1 MALNFNLM
9 NTDLPGQIA
18 GSFQQGYQGA
28 QDRTNVLEQ
37 REQQK
42 RTQLA
47 QLIQNGAKSIAA
59 SPSAYKSIF
68 ARVKKVAGVP
78 LDDDEKRYD
87 EAFATSGEEGVKK
100 LAMAD
105 ADFDMQTVLSLR
117 DREAFEA
124 YLKGQ
129 QPTAKPTNALTAARV
144 APGALGSGTFDPMA
158 PAGTPVAQ
166 TAVAPTGLDLP
177 LQAGSG
183 IHRATGALDPSVI
196 QRIGLP
202 PQVGS
207 GVQPVNALAPTAQ
220 TPVTQAP
227 TNALAPTP
235 VNSAEAI
242 EAQIAQLSRFNDPRA
257 AIEIKRLERQLTAME
272 PTADVKTM
280 RALNIPLTPAGYE
293 QYRQAQRQEQ
303 LTFQQRKELAREG
316 RSTTPR
322 AEPAP
327 TIAQIED
334 PNNPGRMITIDARRY
349 VPGTNVGVIGSAGK
363 TTAAATQDQK
373 SEAGKSQ
380 LQSEL
385 DNLRVAYEN
394 LETARAIPS
403 TQRGGVS
410 NILSG
415 IAATGIGQATGRLV
429 GTESQVERDVINSS
443 KLRLMNAIK
452 QATGMSAQQLNSNV
466 ELQTM
471 LKSLSDPS
479 QAIQTVNRIISS
491 IENAYVKGQG
501 MQEPSAAPKSS
512 GNVVVTPDG
521 QSHSFPT
528 PAAAAQFKKA
538 AGL

>member
-18 GSFQQGYQGA
+18 SSFQQGYQGA

-117 DREAFEA
+117 DREGFEA

-129 QPTAKPTNALTAARV
+129 QPAAQPTNALTAARV
-144 APGALGSGTFDPMA
+144 APGALGSGTFDPTV
-158 PAGTPVAQ
+158 PAA
-166 TAVAPTGLDLP
+166 
-177 LQAGSG
+177 
-183 IHRATGALDPSVI
+183 
-196 QRIGLP
+196 
-202 PQVGS
+202 
-207 GVQPVNALAPTAQ
+207 PVNALTPTAQ
-220 TPVTQAP
+220 TPVTQTP
-227 TNALAPTP
+227 TNALAPTAQ

-316 RSTTPR
+316 RSITGGGGGGRAPSGYRFTPS
-322 AEPAP
+322 
-327 TIAQIED
+327 
-334 PNNPGRMITIDARRY
+334 G
-349 VPGTNVGVIGSAGK
+349 
-363 TTAAATQDQK
+363 
-373 SEAGKSQ
+373 
-380 LQSEL
+380 EL
-385 DNLRVAYEN
+385 E
-394 LETARAIPS
+394 AIP
-403 TQRGGVS
+403 GG
-410 NILSG
+410 
-415 IAATGIGQATGRLV
+415 
-429 GTESQVERDVINSS
+429 
-443 KLRLMNAIK
+443 
-452 QATGMSAQQLNSNV
+452 
-466 ELQTM
+466 
-471 LKSLSDPS
+471 
-479 QAIQTVNRIISS
+479 
-491 IENAYVKGQG
+491 
-501 MQEPSAAPKSS
+501 
-512 GNVVVTPDG
+512 
-521 QSHSFPT
+521 
-528 PAAAAQFKKA
+528 PAAAALAVKPMTALQQQKANKERVAEQQGVEAARTTANELEKLTDELAGNPEKGMPPHPGYKRIIGFESMVGSLPSGDAARAEQKLETFKSKISTFGRQLA
-538 AGL
+538 TQYGKLGNMAVQEWKIVSDAVQNISPRAGNLDEQMRDVVRQARDFELSMQNKYDDLYGDEGEQPSAPTGAKPTTAPKTTGNPYSNLSNEELLKQLSGGK